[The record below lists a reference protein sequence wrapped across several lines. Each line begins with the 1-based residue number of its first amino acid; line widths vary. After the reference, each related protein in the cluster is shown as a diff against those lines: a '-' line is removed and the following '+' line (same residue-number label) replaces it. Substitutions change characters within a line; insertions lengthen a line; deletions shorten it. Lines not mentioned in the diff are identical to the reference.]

1 MIQHLDYLLKVSELV
16 AVEKAL
22 ILQGAKKDTT
32 DLEKW
37 SAELK
42 NTKAEFLKTYGN
54 FQTIADDQTH
64 SIYINENY
72 EQ

>member
-22 ILQGAKKDTT
+22 ILQGAKTDTT

-42 NTKAEFLKTYGN
+42 NTKSEFLKTYGN

-64 SIYINENY
+64 SIFINESY
-72 EQ
+72 EK